1 MDHYR
6 IIAENFQ
13 DTVETV
19 TMSVDNI
26 ADDIERA
33 SRLMVEALLS
43 ERKIITCGN
52 GVDAAL
58 ARLLTCNL
66 LDRFEA
72 DRPAL
77 PALTLGADNTSLTA
91 IARSGG
97 FDEIFSRELHA
108 MGQTGDVLLCIST
121 SAGADNLLRAARTA
135 RERNIAVIAL
145 SDAGDEGFR
154 STLGDGD
161 VLIQAGAARR
171 ARLVELYTMVIHS
184 FCGLIDY
191 SLFGAYNQE

>member
-19 TMSVDNI
+19 TMSVDKV
-26 ADDIERA
+26 ADDIERG

-43 ERKIITCGN
+43 ERKIISCGN
-52 GVDAAL
+52 GVDGAL

-77 PALTLGADNTSLTA
+77 PALTLGSDNTSLTA
-91 IARSGG
+91 IAGSRGI
-97 FDEIFSRELHA
+97 DEIFSRELQA
-108 MGQTGDVLLCIST
+108 MGQAGDVLLCIST
-121 SAGADNLLRAARTA
+121 TAGLDNLLRAVRTA
-135 RERNIAVIAL
+135 RERNIAIIAL
-145 SDAGDEGFR
+145 SEAGDERF
-154 STLGDGD
+154 SDNLEAGD
-161 VLIQAGAARR
+161 VLIQASATRR

-184 FCGLIDY
+184 FCNLIDY

>member
-19 TMSVDNI
+19 TMSVDRI
-26 ADDIERA
+26 ADDIERG

-43 ERKIITCGN
+43 ERKVITCGN
-52 GVDAAL
+52 GVDAVL
-58 ARLLTCNL
+58 AQLLTCNMI
-66 LDRFEA
+66 DRFEA

-91 IARSGG
+91 IARNGG
-97 FDEIFSRELHA
+97 YDDIFSRQLQA
-108 MGQTGDVLLCIST
+108 LGQAGDVLLCINT
-121 SAGADNLLRAARTA
+121 SDGVDNLLRAARTA
-135 RERNIAVIAL
+135 KERNIAVIAL
-145 SDAGDEGFR
+145 SHAGDEGFR
-154 STLGDGD
+154 STLGAGD
-161 VLIQAGAARR
+161 VLIEAGAARR

-184 FCGLIDY
+184 FCSLIDY
-191 SLFGAYNQE
+191 SLFGAYNRE